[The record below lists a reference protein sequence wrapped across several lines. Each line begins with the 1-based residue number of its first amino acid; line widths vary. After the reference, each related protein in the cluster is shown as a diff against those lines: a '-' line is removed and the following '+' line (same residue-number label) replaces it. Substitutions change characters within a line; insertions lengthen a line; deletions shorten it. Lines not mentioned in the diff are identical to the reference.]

1 MMYFWAPPDPGDK
14 KYAHHERFE
23 WEENNWIVMGF
34 ALGVWFTFWLV
45 VHWIDH
51 FTFGAIAWYFEIASF
66 IPAVLYLMIAE
77 EYTANPL
84 KWWPMWF
91 GYSVECKENDFL
103 TPKQLKKLGGP
114 YNVYQVNID
123 TIKFRR
129 QRDAFKYTMFDYRP

>member
-1 MMYFWAPPDPGDK
+1 MYFWAPPDPDD

-23 WEENNWIVMGF
+23 FEEDTYIVFGLFF
-34 ALGVWFTFWLV
+34 AVWGIYWLV
-45 VHWIDH
+45 LHWIDH

-66 IPAVLYLMIAE
+66 VPFMAYLLTSTIYE
-77 EYTANPL
+77 SYNPL

-91 GYSVECKENDFL
+91 GYCVECKENDL
-103 TPKQLKKLGGP
+103 LDDKQIKKLGGP
-114 YNVYQVNID
+114 YNVYQVSTD